1 MSYNAISAIPFCTSE
16 YPAHIILTLTLVLAA
31 INLLA
36 QEHLSFK
43 GIPIEGSMTDFCQ
56 KLKAKGFTSI
66 GSENNITL
74 FSGDFTGRDATVGVT
89 ATDDGENVF
98 AVVVIFDS
106 SDEWNTLVNT
116 YDYYKDLYT
125 RKYGKPTISKEKNPA
140 LSDSNTALMAEVHQ
154 GTVVYGSAW
163 EVTGGDIQLSIEK
176 SSGVYEGM
184 VMIRYRDS
192 QNIEAKIKNDLEDI

>member
-1 MSYNAISAIPFCTSE
+1 M
-16 YPAHIILTLTLVLAA
+16 IIVNIHDMRKFLITLTMLSAV
-31 INLLA
+31 ISIMA

-43 GIPIEGSMTDFCQ
+43 GIPIEGSMTAFCQ

-66 GSENNITL
+66 GRDNNLTL
-74 FSGDFTGRDATVGVT
+74 FTGDFTGRNATVGVT
-89 ATDDGENVF
+89 ATDDGKDVF
-98 AVVVIFDS
+98 AVVVLFDPS
-106 SDEWNTLVNT
+106 GEWNTLVNT

-140 LSDSNTALMAEVHQ
+140 HSDSNTALMAEVHQ

-163 EVTGGDIQLSIEK
+163 DVTGGDIQLSIEK

-192 QNIEAKIKNDLEDI
+192 QNVETKIQNDLDDI

>member
-1 MSYNAISAIPFCTSE
+1 MLFAVIS
-16 YPAHIILTLTLVLAA
+16 LM
-31 INLLA
+31 A

-43 GIPIEGSMTDFCQ
+43 GIPIEGSMTAFCQ

-66 GSENNITL
+66 GSENNLTL
-74 FSGDFTGRDATVGVT
+74 FTGDFTGRNATVGVT
-89 ATDDGENVF
+89 ATDDGKDVF
-98 AVVVIFDS
+98 AVVVLFDPS
-106 SDEWNTLVNT
+106 GEWNALVNT

-125 RKYGKPTISKEKNPA
+125 RKYGKPSISKEKNPA

-163 EVTGGDIQLSIEK
+163 EVTGGDLQLSIDK
-176 SSGVYEGM
+176 SSGVYKGM

-192 QNIEAKIKNDLEDI
+192 QNVEAKIQNDLNDI

>member
-1 MSYNAISAIPFCTSE
+1 MRKIFV
-16 YPAHIILTLTLVLAA
+16 TLTLFFAV
-31 INLLA
+31 INIMA

-43 GIPIEGSMTDFCQ
+43 GIPIEGSMTAFCQ
-56 KLKAKGFTSI
+56 KLKAKGFTSL
-66 GSENNITL
+66 GRDNNITL
-74 FSGDFTGRDATVGVT
+74 FSGDFTGRKATVGVT
-89 ATDDGENVF
+89 ATDDGKNVF
-98 AVVVIFDS
+98 AVGVFFDPS
-106 SDEWNTLVNT
+106 GEWNTLVNT

-125 RKYGKPTISKEKNPA
+125 RKYGVPTISKENNPA

-192 QNIEAKIKNDLEDI
+192 QNVEAKIQNDLDDI

>member
-1 MSYNAISAIPFCTSE
+1 MRKLVITFTMLFAVIS
-16 YPAHIILTLTLVLAA
+16 LM
-31 INLLA
+31 A

-43 GIPIEGSMTDFCQ
+43 GIPIEGSMTAFCQ

-66 GSENNITL
+66 GSENNSTL
-74 FSGDFTGRDATVGVT
+74 FTGDFTGRNATVGVT
-89 ATDDGENVF
+89 ATDDGKDVF
-98 AVVVIFDS
+98 AVVVLFDPS
-106 SDEWNTLVNT
+106 GEWNALINT

-125 RKYGKPTISKEKNPA
+125 RKYGKPSISKEKNPA

-176 SSGVYEGM
+176 SSGVYKGM

-192 QNIEAKIKNDLEDI
+192 QNVEAKIQNDLNDI

>member
-1 MSYNAISAIPFCTSE
+1 MRKLVITFTMLFAVIS
-16 YPAHIILTLTLVLAA
+16 LM
-31 INLLA
+31 A

-43 GIPIEGSMTDFCQ
+43 GIPIEGSMTAFCQ

-66 GSENNITL
+66 GSENNLTL
-74 FSGDFTGRDATVGVT
+74 FTGDFTGRNATVGVT
-89 ATDDGENVF
+89 ATDDGKDVF
-98 AVVVIFDS
+98 AVVVLFDPS
-106 SDEWNTLVNT
+106 GEWNALVNT

-125 RKYGKPTISKEKNPA
+125 RKYGKPSTSKEKNPA

-176 SSGVYEGM
+176 SSGVYKGM

-192 QNIEAKIKNDLEDI
+192 QNVEAKIQNDLNDI

>member
-1 MSYNAISAIPFCTSE
+1 MKK
-16 YPAHIILTLTLVLAA
+16 IIITLTLLFVSVCGM
-31 INLLA
+31 A

-43 GIPIEGSMTDFCQ
+43 GIPIEGSMTEFCQ

-66 GSENNITL
+66 GRENNLTL
-74 FSGDFTGRDATVGVT
+74 FSGDFTGRKATVGVT
-89 ATDDGENVF
+89 ATDDGKNVF
-98 AVVVIFDS
+98 AVIVLFDPS
-106 SDEWNTLVNT
+106 GEWNALVNT

-125 RKYGKPTISKEKNPA
+125 RKYGKPTISKENNPA
-140 LSDSNTALMAEVHQ
+140 RSDSNTALMAEVHQ

-176 SSGVYEGM
+176 SSGIYEGM

-192 QNIEAKIKNDLEDI
+192 QNVEAKIQNDLDDI